1 MDPQST
7 APQRQPRKSSRREFL
22 KRGGEVAA
30 GATLAASLVVPRVHA
45 GEDNEIRLA
54 LIGCGGRGSG
64 AVRDA
69 LSVAQVPVKLY
80 AMADIFAE
88 RLQSK
93 QEILGS
99 RFDARIDVPPERQF
113 VGFDAYRHAIDCL
126 RPGDIAMLTAYA
138 YSRPTHL
145 EYAVEKGVNVFMEKP
160 FAPDPAGLQRML
172 HAGRLAEQKNLKI
185 AAGLMCRHS
194 VSRQAL
200 MNKIADGELG
210 EIQLI
215 RSYRMSGDSRLNR
228 RRPDQD
234 ELIWQM
240 RNNGHFFWITS
251 GRYVEWLIH
260 QIDECCWLKNAWPV
274 SAEGFG
280 GQVADHNSCSQN
292 LDLYSVEYTFA
303 DGTKAMVTYRA
314 MPDCRTEFATY
325 VHGTKRAAQF
335 SGMTHRATVHTF
347 KDQRV
352 DEQLADWSPPGES
365 ETPWQAEWRVL
376 LDSIRQDRTQ
386 NETERAVMSDM
397 ASIMGR
403 AAVHTGQ
410 IVTWEQMMSSQF
422 QFCPDVDRLDFGG
435 VPPVHDDADG
445 RYPVPIPG
453 KWVET

>member
-1 MDPQST
+1 M
-7 APQRQPRKSSRREFL
+7 
-22 KRGGEVAA
+22 AA
-30 GATLAASLVVPRVHA
+30 GATLAATLAVPRVHA

-126 RPGDIAMLTAYA
+126 RPGDVAMLTAYA

-172 HAGRLAEQKNLKI
+172 RAGQLAEQKNLKI

-200 MNKIADGELG
+200 INKIADGELG
-210 EIQLI
+210 EILLI

-234 ELIWQM
+234 ELVWQM

-260 QIDECCWLKNAWPV
+260 QIDECCWLKNSWPV

-303 DGTKAMVTYRA
+303 DGTKAMVTYRS
-314 MPDCRTEFATY
+314 MSDCRMEFATY

-352 DEQLADWSPPGES
+352 DEPLADWSPPDER

-376 LDSIRQDRTQ
+376 LDSICQDRPQ

-410 IVTWEQMMSSQF
+410 IVTWEQMMNSQF
-422 QFCPDVDRLDFGG
+422 QFCPDVDRLDFGS

-453 KWVET
+453 KCVET